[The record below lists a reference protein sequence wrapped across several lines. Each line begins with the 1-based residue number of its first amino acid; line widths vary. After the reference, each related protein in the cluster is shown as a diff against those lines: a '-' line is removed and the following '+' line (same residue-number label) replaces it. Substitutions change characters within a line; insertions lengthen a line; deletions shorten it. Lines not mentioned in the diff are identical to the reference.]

1 MSKINKLRKK
11 FTAFVNQLSPDQVR
25 EQLILAYLQI
35 EQCQRV
41 LQGKNVEPFEML
53 DNGESSDLELFY
65 QCKKAAEELS
75 YQNEM
80 VSKPDKTIKFG
91 VDFDCSEAINQIQK
105 LCEQL
110 KKIGKATKKHNIPED
125 AFVLK
130 IDLHKFY
137 EPLKFDTSNDLDMLK
152 LREKFRKMAES
163 MKLRVLEVGTEV
175 YYLSKGRIHKSVVED
190 FVGLVEGDGM
200 PVCKVKGHDNAI
212 PATYLY
218 ATPKELVK
226 ILKFQKH
233 YSFSPVHESAYFI
246 DSTSRI
252 FLGAKWYLDE
262 QKIMNFVNMDD
273 LRKFL
278 IENIIDD
285 GEKR

>member
-75 YQNEM
+75 YLNEM

-91 VDFDCSEAINQIQK
+91 VDIDCSEAINQIQK
-105 LCEQL
+105 FYEQL
-110 KKIGKATKKHNIPED
+110 KKIGKAAKKHNIPED
-125 AFVLK
+125 AFILK
-130 IDLHKFY
+130 TDLHKFY
-137 EPLKFDTSNDLDMLK
+137 EPLKFDTSNDLDMLN

-190 FVGLVEGDGM
+190 FVGLVECDGM

-262 QKIMNFVNMDD
+262 KKIMNFVNMDD

-278 IENIIDD
+278 VENIIDD